1 MFKSQNTTLA
11 IGFILF
17 VAYIWAFGAI
27 FNLDYHWIF
36 YILAILLAGGFF
48 AFTSDYYPK
57 TEVYKSKQKFTSGA
71 RCIRDWPYTWASLGA
86 IALFLISVTPLLV
99 TIYWNQSGIRE
110 ISWLSQALVFVGG
123 YVLQYVSILLY
134 NLPDSTPAAGEAWY
148 SDFWSRPRTNI
159 TTEELNRKIDEVTQL
174 TIPQQY
180 MDEAKLIVDFVL
192 PKVLHIEKNKIHSQ
206 FNLKN
211 EVLFDEIDLLDIE
224 TEICQLLS
232 DKYGR
237 DLPSM
242 KHFAREK
249 PFAKVYIDACADT
262 SALIELGYKPKNSDY
277 LKKIYDAIETVQD
290 LYDLV
295 GSAIYYFKN
304 FN

>member
-11 IGFILF
+11 IGYILF

-27 FNLDYHWIF
+27 FNLDYHWTF
-36 YILAILLAGGFF
+36 YLLAILLAGGFF

-57 TEVYKSKQKFTSGA
+57 TEVHARKQKFTSGA

-123 YVLQYVSILLY
+123 YILQYVSTLLY
-134 NLPDSTPAAGEAWY
+134 NLPDSTSAAGEAWY
-148 SDFWSRPRTNI
+148 ADFNSRPFTNT
-159 TTEELNRKIDEVTQL
+159 TTEEVFRKIDEVAQL

-180 MDEAKLIVDFVL
+180 MDEAKLIVNFVL
-192 PKVLHIEKNKIHSQ
+192 PKVLGIEKNKIYPQ
-206 FNLKN
+206 LNLKDGF
-211 EVLFDEIDLLDIE
+211 LFDELNMLEIE

-237 DLPSM
+237 DLASM

-249 PFAKVYIDACADT
+249 PFAKVYIDACADIV
-262 SALIELGYKPKNSDY
+262 ALIELGYKPKNTDY
-277 LKKIYDAIETVQD
+277 IKKLYDAIETVQD

>member
-1 MFKSQNTTLA
+1 MFKSQNTVLT
-11 IGFILF
+11 IGYILF

-57 TEVYKSKQKFTSGA
+57 TEVYNSKQKFTTGT

-110 ISWLSQALVFVGG
+110 ISWLTQALVFAGG
-123 YVLQYVSILLY
+123 YVLQYVSTLLY
-134 NLPDSTPAAGEAWY
+134 NIPDSTPAAGESWHSEFY
-148 SDFWSRPRTNI
+148 SSPRKDI
-159 TTEELNRKIDEVTQL
+159 TTEELQRKIDEITQL

-192 PKVLHIEKNKIHSQ
+192 SKVLDIEKNKIYSQ
-206 FNLKN
+206 LDLKN
-211 EVLFDEIDLLDIE
+211 EFPFDEIDLLEIE
-224 TEICQLLS
+224 TEICQLLL

-237 DLPSM
+237 DLGSM

-249 PFAKVYIDACADT
+249 PFAKVYIDTCADIV
-262 SALIELGYKPKNSDY
+262 ALIELGYNPKNTDY
-277 LKKIYDAIETVQD
+277 LKKLYDEIKTVQD

-304 FN
+304 YN